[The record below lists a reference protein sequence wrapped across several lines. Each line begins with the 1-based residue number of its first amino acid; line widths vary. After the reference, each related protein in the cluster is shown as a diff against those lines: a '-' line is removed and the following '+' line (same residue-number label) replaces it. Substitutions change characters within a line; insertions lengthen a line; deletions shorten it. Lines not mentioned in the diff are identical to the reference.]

1 MKQRLLFLGP
11 PGAGKGTQ
19 AQQMA
24 QRHQMLH
31 LSTGGMLR
39 AEVEADTPLGQ
50 EVNAVMVRGD
60 LVGDQQVLAIV
71 RARLYGQT
79 AGWLLDGFPRTLVQA
94 EALDSLLDELL
105 QPLELA
111 VLIDIADDL
120 LVQRLLGRGRAD
132 DTVDAIANRLSV
144 YQEKTAPLVAFY
156 EQQGLLQRVDGQ
168 GTIDEIAA
176 RLETICGL
184 TPHDTLSVWEMES
197 SHQNEG
203 ACLGQTN
210 VRQVS
215 GDPPSWQGHGD
226 LSKP

>member
-19 AQQMA
+19 AQQMG

-31 LSTGGMLR
+31 LSTGEMLR

-50 EVNAVMVRGD
+50 EVNAVMMRGD
-60 LVGDQQVLAIV
+60 LVSDQQVLAIV
-71 RARLYGQT
+71 RARLHGQT
-79 AGWLLDGFPRTLVQA
+79 AGWLLDGFPRTLAQA
-94 EALDSLLDELL
+94 EALHSLLDGLS

-111 VLIDIADDL
+111 VLIDAADDL

-132 DTVDAIANRLSV
+132 DTADAISNRLSV

-156 EQQGLLQRVDGQ
+156 EQQGLLKRVDGQ

-176 RLETICGL
+176 RLEL
-184 TPHDTLSVWEMES
+184 ASV
-197 SHQNEG
+197 
-203 ACLGQTN
+203 
-210 VRQVS
+210 
-215 GDPPSWQGHGD
+215 
-226 LSKP
+226 